1 MVTNAPQRGHSHS
14 HGVVTAAPQ
23 CRKSAERSQ
32 SKLWAFGLLQGA
44 TEVSEMENHTC
55 GAVFLGKLVH
65 LENFQL
71 TWKRH

>member
-1 MVTNAPQRGHSHS
+1 MVTKAPQRGHSHGS
-14 HGVVTAAPQ
+14 GTSAPQ
-23 CRKSAERSQ
+23 CRMSAERSQ

-65 LENFQL
+65 LKNSPL
-71 TWKRH
+71 TWRRH